1 MIFQIYNNFHIRNL
15 FVVLLY
21 LYFSSALYYYITLLA
36 YYLTH
41 LLIFILWYFPCL
53 KAFCIPSTLGT
64 FIISVFR
71 NYCLSENQQWQYF
84 ECWSLLWLVSKRP
97 RTSLSDFLTPR
108 LRFPN
113 AKQLAFRLPI
123 TLANLDIRI
132 AGISKFKVIMN
143 NLSISRNRKSGLV
156 RAQGSCS
163 VHKYDAKWSLGNH
176 QVRTHC

>member
-41 LLIFILWYFPCL
+41 FLVFILWYFPCL

-71 NYCLSENQQWQYF
+71 NYCLLRINNGNTLSAEVFCDWFPKGPEHLCQISLHQGSGFQMLS
-84 ECWSLLWLVSKRP
+84 SLL
-97 RTSLSDFLTPR
+97 SDCL
-108 LRFPN
+108 L
-113 AKQLAFRLPI
+113 
-123 TLANLDIRI
+123 
-132 AGISKFKVIMN
+132 
-143 NLSISRNRKSGLV
+143 
-156 RAQGSCS
+156 
-163 VHKYDAKWSLGNH
+163 H
-176 QVRTHC
+176 